1 MIFIVIVGFFL
12 IWSCLGSFSGVL
24 LEKKIKRSF
33 FTGRSRCTSCKK
45 QLEWYELIPVFSY
58 LLQWWKCRKCGE
70 KIPLWVFLIE
80 FFMGILWTLFWTYL
94 FLNGTS
100 WHETLFF
107 LLPLSFLLILAVEDA
122 KTFTIPDKLSLPMI
136 AITCLIIALAGIN
149 AFPSFREAI
158 IGAIV
163 GMIFYLLQMMIPA
176 IKKLLEKKKYS
187 DIPDILILPIMLPFW
202 LTLKAVIGEK
212 KADKYL
218 PSISTIDK
226 LPTWV
231 GGGDARLGILAWL
244 VTWPL
249 GFFIAVWIGYTSG
262 IIVWLVSIL
271 TQKKPLTILPVAPLI
286 FVGVFILCI
295 WKIIF
300 E

>member
-1 MIFIVIVGFFL
+1 
-12 IWSCLGSFSGVL
+12 
-24 LEKKIKRSF
+24 
-33 FTGRSRCTSCKK
+33 
-45 QLEWYELIPVFSY
+45 
-58 LLQWWKCRKCGE
+58 
-70 KIPLWVFLIE
+70 
-80 FFMGILWTLFWTYL
+80 
-94 FLNGTS
+94 
-100 WHETLFF
+100 
-107 LLPLSFLLILAVEDA
+107 
-122 KTFTIPDKLSLPMI
+122 MI

-231 GGGDARLGILAWL
+231 GGGDARLGILA
-244 VTWPL
+244 
-249 GFFIAVWIGYTSG
+249 
-262 IIVWLVSIL
+262 
-271 TQKKPLTILPVAPLI
+271 
-286 FVGVFILCI
+286 
-295 WKIIF
+295 
-300 E
+300 